1 MLIQIVT
8 QTEFEF
14 TIETYRNMTLQCVI
28 ARYCTDRVSP
38 VAIFFRHWMRRCS
51 EQLVALTQLQRN
63 DEPHS
68 FTATAKARPAGFPNS
83 VLDVLDGK
91 KVWNFH
97 TAKTKQHE
105 NHFWMESKTWD
116 VIHFCWLFAESL
128 GNGTYIILWYNWS
141 FLYFDFAAFG
151 ITNSFSLLLNGPLP
165 KNKHLRSFWY

>member
-1 MLIQIVT
+1 
-8 QTEFEF
+8 
-14 TIETYRNMTLQCVI
+14 MTLQCVI
-28 ARYCTDRVSP
+28 ARYCTARVSP
-38 VAIFFRHWMRRCS
+38 VAIFFHHWMRRCP

-128 GNGTYIILWYNWS
+128 GNGTYIMIQL
-141 FLYFDFAAFG
+141 
-151 ITNSFSLLLNGPLP
+151 IFSLFRFCSLWDYQFLLPITKRSPP
-165 KNKHLRSFWY
+165 KE

>member
-1 MLIQIVT
+1 VLIQVVT

-28 ARYCTDRVSP
+28 GRYCTDRISP
-38 VAIFFRHWMRRCS
+38 VAIFFRDWMRRCP

-91 KVWNFH
+91 KV
-97 TAKTKQHE
+97 
-105 NHFWMESKTWD
+105 
-116 VIHFCWLFAESL
+116 
-128 GNGTYIILWYNWS
+128 
-141 FLYFDFAAFG
+141 
-151 ITNSFSLLLNGPLP
+151 
-165 KNKHLRSFWY
+165 